1 MPVRL
6 PAGVFLQG
14 KIGEGE
20 VGDRILLLGGGATI
34 CRSAAPREFPDRWA
48 GVSGARDTDVTGKL
62 GSPGVPASER
72 PRRGRR
78 RANAP
83 TVQARPHYAA
93 SEATGGLCAGAGHR
107 ARWRRIFSITADCSM
122 KAMIRMGPA
131 HRGHTRGS
139 TSYTC
144 LMRRAQARVA
154 AEAETSRY
162 YIRLCLTGP
171 RLGPSGVFRGSHYCN
186 CSLPRSRSRK
196 IRRCGRAITTRGFHN
211 RGLFPVLDQFYVL
224 GGSPVRPVPRA
235 CVQRE
240 ESAAHKLNT
249 ACIIDPSA
257 PL

>member
-1 MPVRL
+1 M
-6 PAGVFLQG
+6 
-14 KIGEGE
+14 
-20 VGDRILLLGGGATI
+20 GGGATI

-171 RLGPSGVFRGSHYCN
+171 RLGPSGVFRRSHSCT
-186 CSLPRSRSRK
+186 SRSIARD
-196 IRRCGRAITTRGFHN
+196 A
-211 RGLFPVLDQFYVL
+211 
-224 GGSPVRPVPRA
+224 RPHSGCAR
-235 CVQRE
+235 
-240 ESAAHKLNT
+240 
-249 ACIIDPSA
+249 
-257 PL
+257 